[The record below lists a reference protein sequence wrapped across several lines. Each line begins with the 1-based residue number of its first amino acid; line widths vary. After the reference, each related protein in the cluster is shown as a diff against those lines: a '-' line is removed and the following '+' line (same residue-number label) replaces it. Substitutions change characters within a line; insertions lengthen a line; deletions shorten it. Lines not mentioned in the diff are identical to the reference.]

1 MEQLKTSITAVTV
14 YPDRARVVR
23 QGTLRLEPGLHTLVV
38 GELPLQINADSLRAG
53 ARGTARARLLGV
65 QVVRSFYA
73 ETPAERVRQME
84 QQVEALQDE
93 LKVLDTRAELARQN
107 RQVLDKLAGHT
118 DMYAAALAAG
128 EMSVEQQLALLAGLG
143 TRAGELDESLQAL
156 AVDRRS
162 LERELQ
168 KLTKELEQQR
178 STRPRER
185 YRANVEVEVLSPGEL
200 AVEISYIISGAHWE
214 PFYDL
219 RLVEGNSQPGLEV
232 GYLGQV
238 GQVSGE
244 SWEAVSLTLST
255 ARPALARTLPEL
267 DPWFI
272 SPPPPPRPKHIA
284 AAPAGAPQAR
294 MLSVH
299 KDADATE
306 MFALREMAPVEE
318 VTAVVD
324 SVGSVVTYAI
334 PGAVTI
340 PPDGSLHKV
349 LIARF
354 PLIPQLDFVTA
365 PRLVPAA
372 YRRARIQNSSPY
384 TLLPGE
390 ANIFTGDEYLGTTPL
405 ELTAPQGEIELY
417 LGSEDRIKVERELK
431 RREVDK
437 RLIGGRRHMVFG
449 YEIKVENLLPYAA
462 KLTLHDQFP
471 VSRHEE
477 IKVRLE
483 AADPKPVEVSELNLL
498 RWEFSLE
505 PKEKRSVRFDFL
517 VDTPQ
522 GMEVVGIPG

>member
-1 MEQLKTSITAVTV
+1 MKQLKTSIKAVTV

-23 QGTLRLEPGLHTLVV
+23 QGTMPLEPGLHTLVV
-38 GELPLQINADSLRAG
+38 GELPVQINADSLRAG
-53 ARGTARARLLGV
+53 AYGTARARLLGV
-65 QVVRSFYA
+65 QVARSFFA
-73 ETPAERVRQME
+73 ETPVERVRQLE

-93 LKVLDTRAELARQN
+93 LKKLDARAELARQN

-128 EMSVEQQLALLAGLG
+128 EMSVEAQLALLAGLG

-156 AVDRRS
+156 AVERRS

-168 KLTKELEQQR
+168 KLTKELEQLR
-178 STRPRER
+178 SSRPRER
-185 YRANVEVEVLSPGEL
+185 YQANVEVEVLAPGDL
-200 AVEISYIISGAHWE
+200 TVEISYVMIGAHWQ

-219 RLVEGNSQPGLEV
+219 RLVEGNSQPRLEM
-232 GYLGQV
+232 GYLAQV
-238 GQVSGE
+238 GQTSGE

-267 DPWFI
+267 EPWFV

-294 MLSVH
+294 MLSVRSN
-299 KDADATE
+299 ADMGELMAKLE
-306 MFALREMAPVEE
+306 MTPAEE
-318 VTAVVD
+318 VSAVVAD
-324 SVGSVVTYAI
+324 TGSVVTYAI

-354 PLIPQLDFVTA
+354 PLTPQLDFVSA
-365 PRLVPAA
+365 PKLVPVA
-372 YRRARIQNSSPY
+372 YRRARIQNDSPY
-384 TLLPGE
+384 TLLPGD
-390 ANIFTGDEYLGTTPL
+390 ANIFTGDEYIGTTPL
-405 ELTAPQGEIELY
+405 ALTAPQGEIELY

-437 RLIGGRRHMVFG
+437 RLIGGRRHMLFG

-462 KLTLHDQFP
+462 RLTLHDQFP

-483 AADPKPVEVSELNLL
+483 AADPKPAEVSELNLL

-517 VDTPQ
+517 VDSPQ
-522 GMEVVGIPG
+522 GMEITGIPG